1 MGERVE
7 FNGTTKEWFGIWMV
21 NLVLTILTLG
31 IYSAWAKVRTKQY
44 FYRNTK
50 IAGRSFD
57 YHATGKQILIG
68 RIIVVIGF
76 VAYSVLATIPV
87 LAIVLPLL
95 FLGVFPYLLYRS
107 LRFNARVSSWSGVRF
122 NFTGTY
128 GGAFKAY
135 LLIPFLTLFTAYLA
149 WPFAERAQR
158 RYTTNGHVLGRS
170 PLSFDAPIGP
180 FYKAFG
186 LSVLW
191 FLFVICC
198 GLGVIL
204 ALSIGHSGGTGWD
217 LNDPQG
223 TAELFG
229 GTVFFLSLFFL
240 FFALVTSATLFQAFI
255 RNVVYNNTLLDGR
268 HSFVSTVSPMA
279 ILWIVATNGV
289 AVIFSFGLL
298 LPWAQIRLASYFAD
312 HTEFVP
318 DGSLDGF
325 ISHFEAE
332 KSSIG
337 DAFTDIEGIDFDINL

>member
-7 FNGTTKEWFGIWMV
+7 FNGSTKEWFGIWMV

-135 LLIPFLTLFTAYLA
+135 LLYPFLMAFTLYLG

-158 RYTTNGHVLGRS
+158 RYVVNGHRLGRAE
-170 PLSFDAPIGP
+170 LDFDAPIGL
-180 FYKAFG
+180 FYTAF
-186 LSVLW
+186 SIAVIS
-191 FLFVICC
+191 FLAFMI
-198 GLGVIL
+198 GGL
-204 ALSIGHSGGTGWD
+204 ALGGMVAESLPTLDTLDQSEGEFISI
-217 LNDPQG
+217 
-223 TAELFG
+223 
-229 GTVFFLSLFFL
+229 FLSGLTFQIL
-240 FFALVTSATLFQAFI
+240 GFFAAFI
-255 RNVVYNNTLLDGR
+255 VFRAMVRNIVFKNTILDGR
-268 HSFVSTVSPMA
+268 HRFESTVSPFK
-279 ILWIVATNGV
+279 ILWISVGNTV
-289 AVIFSFGLL
+289 AVILTFGLA
-298 LPWAQIRLASYFAD
+298 LPWAQIRLTKYFAD
-312 HTEFVP
+312 NTEFVP
-318 DGSLDGF
+318 DGSLDDF

-332 KSSIG
+332 KSAIG